1 MVNEGPSSSL
11 DNNFIS
17 ILVLD
22 SDPPSLPDNQG
33 FSDEFRDFVRL
44 SLTKDYRD
52 RPKYESLVKHPFLA
66 PIIFDRH
73 YRIDLVNLHDV
84 VEWFHRTT
92 REAGI
97 VLPTQDLP
105 SASTMS
111 LAPTTSA
118 SLLNR

>member
-1 MVNEGPSSSL
+1 MVLDNSSSSFG
-11 DNNFIS
+11 NPFVSIS
-17 ILVLD
+17 VLD

-33 FSDEFRDFVRL
+33 FSHEFRDFVRL

-66 PIIFDRH
+66 PILFDRH
-73 YRIDLVNLHDV
+73 YRIDLVNLRDV
-84 VEWFHRTT
+84 VDWFHKTT

-105 SASTMS
+105 SATTIS

-118 SLLNR
+118 TVLNR